1 MNKSRKLKY
10 KKYKKSSS
18 ITRRKIKGGQQL
30 ENTNKIESSN
40 NKQNTTST
48 TLSESKNNNPQSQSH
63 IDQIKQEVANENR
76 MDSFKSSGILAKT
89 EEIAQGITA
98 NTLDNL
104 GEFVGVDLN
113 DPNLVENNKEKIRQ
127 MTKNA
132 AEIGAIALEAAKPF
146 TKPLIDKTVEAGGEA
161 LSKMG
166 EAGVKVILNTA
177 EEIPGVGVVIG
188 TVRSLSNIGEA
199 IVSSV
204 NAGSEVVS
212 SASDTINA
220 SVKNFDRLLQEKK
233 DILNRTQSSVNEF
246 SGGSFT
252 KKYKQYKKYKNNK
265 NNKTKK
271 YI

>member
-1 MNKSRKLKY
+1 
-10 KKYKKSSS
+10 
-18 ITRRKIKGGQQL
+18 
-30 ENTNKIESSN
+30 
-40 NKQNTTST
+40 
-48 TLSESKNNNPQSQSH
+48 
-63 IDQIKQEVANENR
+63 
-76 MDSFKSSGILAKT
+76 
-89 EEIAQGITA
+89 
-98 NTLDNL
+98 
-104 GEFVGVDLN
+104 
-113 DPNLVENNKEKIRQ
+113 

-132 AEIGAIALEAAKPF
+132 AEIGAIAIKAAEPF

-177 EEIPGVGVVIG
+177 EEIPVLGVAIG
-188 TVRSLSNIGEA
+188 TIRSLSNIGEA

-220 SVKNFDRLLQEKK
+220 SVKNFDRLIQEKQQ
-233 DILNRTQSSVNEF
+233 IMNRTQASVNEF

-252 KKYKQYKKYKNNK
+252 RKYNKYIKYKK

-271 YI
+271 I